1 MANIQEVAQA
11 AGVSTA
17 SVSRYLSGA
26 SVRSS
31 SAIARAIEDLGYS
44 PSVVARSLKSG
55 RHGSI
60 GVIVPDFTNPFFSA
74 LVKGIEQETRLS
86 GFQVLLGNSDED
98 PHQEDAL
105 LTALSQRTDGI
116 IMAPL
121 VEEGRSVIGLAR
133 IGLPV
138 VLVDRDVHSANDF
151 DRVLVDNLSGARQAV
166 DHLVSLGH
174 TRIGF
179 ISGPLQSTPG
189 RARHEGFL
197 SAMAAHNLAA
207 VRSLIC
213 VSDFRESGGYES
225 MTGMWARRDRP
236 SAVFVANNLMTIG
249 ALNALH
255 DIGVDV
261 PRDVSVIG
269 FDDLSFAALLDPPL
283 TAIRRPDIEQGA
295 TAARLLLS
303 RILDNPDAEPQSVT
317 LPVELIVRG
326 STAPF
331 LNGIGVPSNGR

>member
-26 SVRSS
+26 PVRSS
-31 SAIARAIEDLGYS
+31 VAIARAIAELGYS

-74 LVKGIEQETRLS
+74 LVKGIEQETRVS
-86 GFQVLLGNSDED
+86 GYQVLLGNSDED

-105 LTALSQRTDGI
+105 LAALSQRTDGI

-121 VEEGRSVIGLAR
+121 VEEGRSVLGLSR
-133 IGLPV
+133 ITTPV
-138 VLVDRDVHSANDF
+138 VLVDRDVHTSHAF
-151 DRVLVDNLSGARQAV
+151 DRVLVDNLSGSQQAV

-189 RARHEGFL
+189 RARHEGFR
-197 SAMAAHNLAA
+197 SAMAGHNLVVADNL
-207 VRSLIC
+207 VRI
-213 VSDFRESGGYES
+213 SDFRENGGYQS
-225 MTGMWARRDRP
+225 MKDIWTMPDRP
-236 SAVFVANNLMTIG
+236 SAVFIANNLMTIG
-249 ALNALH
+249 ALNALS
-255 DIGVDV
+255 DLKVQV
-261 PRDVSVIG
+261 PRDISVIG
-269 FDDLSFAALLDPPL
+269 FDDLSFAALLNPPL

-295 TAARLLLS
+295 SAARLLLG
-303 RILDNPDAEPQSVT
+303 RILDGDESAPQSVT
-317 LPVELIVRG
+317 LPVELVVRG
-326 STAPF
+326 STSAIQQRD
-331 LNGIGVPSNGR
+331 GGTSVEE